1 MHLLYHASPVPDLNV
16 LTPHVS
22 NHGKSLVYLSA
33 KRENVLVY
41 LSNAVEKHCRE
52 TGFAWN
58 GPWRKWAS
66 YGFTKDGLLQL
77 EEYYPNA
84 TCETYKGV
92 SGYIYQVKNH
102 ECAIPQED
110 IPDAYVSEQPLTTVS
125 FEFVPDAYE
134 ALLEAEADGLIV
146 IKRYDELSEGMKRW
160 LEKVIPQEYAKA
172 EDHPEYRHFLQS
184 KFSFW
189 NPN

>member
-1 MHLLYHASPVPDLNV
+1 MLYHASPVPDLNV

-52 TGFAWN
+52 TGFAWE

-66 YGFTKDGLLQL
+66 YGFTKDELLQL

-84 TCETYKGV
+84 TYETYKGV
-92 SGYIYQVKNH
+92 SGFIYQVANH
-102 ECAIPQED
+102 ECAMPQED
-110 IPDAYVSEQPLTTVS
+110 IPDAYISEQSLTTVS
-125 FEFVPDAYE
+125 CEFVPDAYE
-134 ALLEAEADGLIV
+134 ALLEAEAAGLIV
-146 IKRYDELSEGMKRW
+146 IKRYAELSEGMRRW

-172 EDHPEYRHFLQS
+172 EDRPEYRHFLQS
-184 KFSFW
+184 KFSF
-189 NPN
+189 PKPD